1 MLKRKKMKNKL
12 MYAIA
17 VFATSIFLYS
27 CEDFIE
33 ADLGNKSVTVLAPAN
48 NTVSSSYS
56 QLFKWED
63 LKGAE
68 KYQLQIVKP
77 NFSSITQFILDTT
90 TANTQF
96 AYTLLPGS
104 YQWRVRAMNN
114 SSMTEYQ
121 TFNLTIDSTLDLSS
135 SSVVLIS
142 PADNYY
148 TNVMTNTFSWQTM
161 PNADT
166 YVLQILSGTS
176 TISIQSFPVTT
187 GNYTFTAEGVYQ
199 WRVYA
204 QNSSSNSAYST
215 RTITIDQTA
224 PSIPAPVF
232 PVLDTI
238 TANPIP
244 LQWNTSSSA
253 DSSHLLI
260 STDSLF
266 AVVTTKDTV
275 IANTGTAV
283 TYNFYSATIGI
294 NYFWKVQ
301 DVDKA
306 GNSSAYFTRRRIKRN

>member
-1 MLKRKKMKNKL
+1 MLKRKKMKNRL
-12 MYAIA
+12 LYSLLILSTC
-17 VFATSIFLYS
+17 VFIYS

-33 ADLGNKSVTVLAPAN
+33 VELSGKSVTILAPSN
-48 NTVSSSYS
+48 NTVSSSFN

-77 NFSSITQFILDTT
+77 NFSTIQQFVLDTT
-90 TANTQF
+90 TTLTQF

-104 YQWRVRAMNN
+104 YQWRLRAMNN
-114 SSMTEYQ
+114 SSVTEYQ

-135 SSVVLIS
+135 SMVILTS

-148 TNVMTNTFSWQTM
+148 SKFMTNTFMWQSM
-161 PNADT
+161 SNADT
-166 YVLQILSGTS
+166 YIFQLLSGGSPVSS
-176 TISIQSFPVTT
+176 TATT
-187 GNYTFTAEGVYQ
+187 LNYTFSAEGTYQ

-204 QNSSSNSAYST
+204 QNSYSNSAFSLT
-215 RTITIDQTA
+215 RTIVIDLTA
-224 PSIPAPVF
+224 PSVPTPVF

-244 LQWNTSSSA
+244 LQWNTTSTA

-266 AVVTTKDTV
+266 IVVTTKDTT
-275 IANTGTAV
+275 IENTSTAV
-283 TYNFYSATIGI
+283 TYNFYSATVGL
-294 NYFWKVQ
+294 NYYWKVQ

-306 GNSSAYFTRRRIKRN
+306 GNKSAYFTRRRIKRN